1 MDDPP
6 LRARAEA
13 HIAAMARRT
22 AADHDR
28 LASHLR
34 GWCRPGGAT
43 DRTEPVA
50 RGWSPGGDRRA
61 STPSSSSAPARRAAA
76 PSATDRGSSRICVR
90 DH

>member
-13 HIAAMARRT
+13 HIAARACRT

-50 RGWSPGGDRRA
+50 RGWVPRWG
-61 STPSSSSAPARRAAA
+61 PARLDAVVLECTCAQGRC
-76 PSATDRGSSRICVR
+76 PLCN
-90 DH
+90 